1 MHCLAAL
8 CVPIVRKQPDCTTAD
23 MEIYLQQQLRYAE
36 SSSGTT
42 QGQVKMTYDF
52 VTFGETMIRLTPPN
66 FQRLEMASAFEAHVG
81 GSESNTA
88 VGIARLGMRSAWVSR
103 LTDNPL
109 GRIISGTLAHWGVDT
124 SHIVWTQADRVGTY
138 YYEPER
144 SPRPAQVIYDR
155 AGSAFA
161 RMIPDDV
168 PVALFQPGN
177 ARLLHMT
184 GITIAAGVSAAAGRV
199 LKLAQAAG
207 WAFSFDVNHRA
218 RMIDTNTA
226 REAYQP
232 FAEAANVLFISENDA
247 RLVYNFAGQPNEIL
261 RSLRDRFPQPAV
273 IVLTRGAAGAV
284 ALTADGKT
292 LPQSAFPADGVD
304 RLGRGDA
311 FSAGFLYGYLSGYDT
326 GLCLRWGAALAAAKF
341 TIPGDLPLVDA
352 GQMQALV
359 AGAPT
364 RSFR

>member
-1 MHCLAAL
+1 
-8 CVPIVRKQPDCTTAD
+8 
-23 MEIYLQQQLRYAE
+23 
-36 SSSGTT
+36 
-42 QGQVKMTYDF
+42 MTYDF

-66 FQRLEMASAFEAHVG
+66 HQRLEMASAFEAHVG

-88 VGIARLGMRSAWVSR
+88 VGMARLGMRSAWVSR

-124 SHIVWTQADRVGTY
+124 SHIVWTHADRVGTY

-161 RMIPDDV
+161 RMTPDDV
-168 PVALFQPGN
+168 PVTLFQPGK
-177 ARLLHMT
+177 ARLLHLT

-199 LKLAQAAG
+199 LELAQAAG
-207 WAFSFDVNHRA
+207 WEFSFDVNHRA
-218 RMIDTNTA
+218 RMIDANTA
-226 REAYQP
+226 REAYEP
-232 FAEAANVLFISENDA
+232 FAAAANVLFISENDA

-261 RSLRDRFPQPAV
+261 RSLRDRFPQPAI

-284 ALTADGKT
+284 ALTADGEI
-292 LPQSAFPADGVD
+292 LSQSAFPADGVD

-311 FSAGFLYGYLSGYDT
+311 FSAGFLYGYLSGYDP

-352 GQMQALV
+352 AQMQALV